1 MMGHR
6 LELICHHV
14 YAGWDGV
21 PIDLSDHDSHGQAIG
36 KDYLPDGIAPGS
48 GAVRFWRPGSRI
60 RVPAVKAWRSLGGI
74 KVEVTARR
82 RTTPIL
88 VDDHQTLVT
97 GHDSFSFFNREPES
111 WTSR

>member
-60 RVPAVKAWRSLGGI
+60 GVPAVKAWRSLGGI